1 MAFPQPPGTPSRGKG
16 KKKSLEKRDVNVSS
30 MHKVLKCVPAQ
41 RVREQTSFPIEIK
54 AKSCW
59 VPLANY

>member
-30 MHKVLKCVPAQ
+30 MHKVLKSVPSP
-41 RVREQTSFPIEIK
+41 VVLGHTSFPIEIK